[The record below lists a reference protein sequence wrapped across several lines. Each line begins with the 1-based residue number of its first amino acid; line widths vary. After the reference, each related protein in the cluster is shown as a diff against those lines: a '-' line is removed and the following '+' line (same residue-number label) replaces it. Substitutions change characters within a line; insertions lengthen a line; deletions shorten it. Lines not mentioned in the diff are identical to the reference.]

1 MITIFW
7 CLQTVPVNPKPF
19 LNNLTGKTVIVKLK
33 WGMEYKG
40 QNFVPFFS
48 FLFGFYFFFVLM
60 IFDWLVGLVFQV
72 FLLLLIHTWTSRY
85 CLSFCS
91 FLFASVGSLCFC
103 KIKFYFFMFKLLRVF
118 FYFFSFRFCF
128 VFLFG
133 AHYYVTRIFTINGM
147 WFTAGKYW
155 RVYWWTVHWKSGRD
169 FDQVSW
175 SFWFIS
181 LYVIE
186 ICVCWHENQDN
197 KTWLANLKAP
207 LSF

>member
-40 QNFVPFFS
+40 QDFVPFFS

-72 FLLLLIHTWTSRY
+72 FLLLLIHTWTCRY

-91 FLFASVGSLCFC
+91 FLFCFCWFFFFFFC
-103 KIKFYFFMFKLLRVF
+103 KIKFYFFMFKLLWVF
-118 FYFFSFRFCF
+118 ILFFQFQILFCFSF
-128 VFLFG
+128 
-133 AHYYVTRIFTINGM
+133 
-147 WFTAGKYW
+147 W
-155 RVYWWTVHWKSGRD
+155 RTLLCYSD
-169 FDQVSW
+169 F
-175 SFWFIS
+175 
-181 LYVIE
+181 Y
-186 ICVCWHENQDN
+186 N
-197 KTWLANLKAP
+197 
-207 LSF
+207 